1 MTGSMQINS
10 GATPY
15 NAAMVRLREKHY
27 ILIDVDEKV
36 SSLSEDLK
44 LELARGFQKDCDIQ
58 GLHGEVILVWP
69 NGVGS
74 VSFYPS
80 HISEIRDFLGGIA
93 RDRFVKLLEKTIWS
107 LL

>member
-1 MTGSMQINS
+1 MAGSMQINS
-10 GATPY
+10 GGTPY
-15 NAAMVRLREKHY
+15 NAAVVRLHEKHY

-44 LELARGFQKDCDIQ
+44 LELASDFQKDCDVQ
-58 GLHGEVILVWP
+58 GIHGEVVLVWP
-69 NGVGS
+69 DGVGS

-80 HISEIRDFLGGIA
+80 HISEIRDFLGGMP
-93 RDRFVKLLEKTIWS
+93 RDRFVKLLDKTIWS